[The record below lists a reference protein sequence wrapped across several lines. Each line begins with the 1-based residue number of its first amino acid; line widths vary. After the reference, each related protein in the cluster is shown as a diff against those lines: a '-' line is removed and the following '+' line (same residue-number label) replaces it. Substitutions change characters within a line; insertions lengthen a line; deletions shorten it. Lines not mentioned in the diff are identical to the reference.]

1 VFHNREKQL
10 YLHKIKLNT
19 MSKLTEQELN
29 NVRELVNQFNA
40 LKIQLGDA
48 YIAQQM
54 IMKKIEE
61 VKVSYSAMEEELV
74 SVYGQDATIN
84 IETGEVVIP
93 EKE

>member
-1 VFHNREKQL
+1 MQ
-10 YLHKIKLNT
+10 
-19 MSKLTEQELN
+19 KLTEQELT
-29 NVRELVNQFNA
+29 NVRELVNQFNT

-54 IMKKIEE
+54 IMKKIDE

-84 IETGEVVIP
+84 IETGEVTIP
-93 EKE
+93 EN

>member
-1 VFHNREKQL
+1 MQ
-10 YLHKIKLNT
+10 
-19 MSKLTEQELN
+19 KLTEQELT
-29 NVRELVNQFNA
+29 NVRELVNQFNT

-54 IMKKIEE
+54 IMKKIDE

-84 IETGEVVIP
+84 IETGEVSIP
-93 EKE
+93 EQEEN

>member
-1 VFHNREKQL
+1 M
-10 YLHKIKLNT
+10 HKIKLNT

>member
-1 VFHNREKQL
+1 MQ
-10 YLHKIKLNT
+10 
-19 MSKLTEQELN
+19 KLTEQELTK
-29 NVRELVNQFNA
+29 VRELVNQFNT

-54 IMKKIEE
+54 IMKKIDE

-84 IETGEVVIP
+84 IETGEVSITEQE
-93 EKE
+93 EK

>member
-1 VFHNREKQL
+1 MQ
-10 YLHKIKLNT
+10 
-19 MSKLTEQELN
+19 KLTEEELTK
-29 NVRELVNQFNA
+29 VRELVNQFNT

-54 IMKKIEE
+54 IMKKIDE

-84 IETGEVVIP
+84 IETGEVSITEQE
-93 EKE
+93 EK

>member
-1 VFHNREKQL
+1 MQ
-10 YLHKIKLNT
+10 
-19 MSKLTEQELN
+19 KLTEQELT
-29 NVRELVNQFNA
+29 NVRELVNQFNT

-54 IMKKIEE
+54 IMKKIDE

-84 IETGEVVIP
+84 IETGEVSIT
-93 EKE
+93 EKEEN

>member
-1 VFHNREKQL
+1 MQ
-10 YLHKIKLNT
+10 
-19 MSKLTEQELN
+19 KLTEQELT
-29 NVRELVNQFNA
+29 NVRELVNQFNT

-54 IMKKIEE
+54 IMKKIDE

-84 IETGEVVIP
+84 IETGEVSITEQE
-93 EKE
+93 EK

>member
-1 VFHNREKQL
+1 MQ
-10 YLHKIKLNT
+10 
-19 MSKLTEQELN
+19 KLTEQELT
-29 NVRELVNQFNA
+29 NVRELVNQFNT

-54 IMKKIEE
+54 IMKKIDE

-84 IETGEVVIP
+84 IETGEVSIT
-93 EKE
+93 EQEEN